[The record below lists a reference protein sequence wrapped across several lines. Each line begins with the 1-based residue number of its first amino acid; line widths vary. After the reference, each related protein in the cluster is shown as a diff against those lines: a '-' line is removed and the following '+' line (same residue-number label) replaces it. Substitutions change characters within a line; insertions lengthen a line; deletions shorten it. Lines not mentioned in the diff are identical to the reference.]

1 MRKRLTMFGSNDYF
15 LGENDHLTRRWS
27 IFLLINIRPS
37 IVRYVAKPIGR
48 SLGMHD
54 KVARKTTKDRKAT
67 TTDVNQQVASSDS
80 GSSSSIS
87 RYPHISPLAKFSE
100 SCWRFT
106 FYLSAFIYGV
116 VILQNVSI

>member
-1 MRKRLTMFGSNDYF
+1 
-15 LGENDHLTRRWS
+15 
-27 IFLLINIRPS
+27 
-37 IVRYVAKPIGR
+37 
-48 SLGMHD
+48 MHD
-54 KVARKTTKDRKAT
+54 RVARKTTKDRKAT
-67 TTDVNQQVASSDS
+67 TTRVNQQVASSDS

-87 RYPHISPLAKFSE
+87 RYPRISPLAKFSE